1 MQNLNFSNTK
11 IINKTIYIF
20 LILIFLMIF
29 SQTAGAEYFEAGLKD
44 YIINDHLIR
53 VPVFNPVESIEIRSE
68 HNAVLS
74 SAGNEDLKLETGENY
89 FIVLNSAV
97 FDGAAA
103 ESAEE
108 SQEKTREKTADIEM
122 QTDNTAVE
130 SMDTSS
136 AAESSRKEMRYALQT
151 FASSTEEN
159 AENRLAEL
167 EMRIDAELNIIEE
180 AGLFKL
186 LAGNFKNRAEAEAFE
201 AELKEIGIEGWI
213 KEVMLSVGGEVE
225 QDLEA
230 VQAGDDNAAGTSSE
244 DNDTD
249 SSADTT
255 QVSDNID
262 SAEENDNLLALYNSQ
277 GEKIR
282 TAESFRINGYF
293 EAKGNELSGDF
304 KFNPFNNKV
313 RIEALT
319 DIDRLTSALLKNYFE
334 TDTPREALKA
344 QAVIYRTA
352 LLYQLQ
358 SYGSELVYR
367 EDYNFGLLEPAYKN
381 AVNETE
387 NQVLVRDDSFYY
399 NSDFELRE
407 LKKPRTGIIPLAQA
421 DYSWQEILDYYY
433 QRSET
438 ADLKELMDSE
448 VKFTA
453 GITYGLKFQ
462 EIRQFNWNGPR
473 LITVIDYNLNVERL
487 RLKPVLAGDQVPG
500 REDLGDLI
508 KRHSALA
515 GVNGGYFH
523 YTGRPL
529 GLLYLDGELVS
540 EPLYNRTSLLIAQDG
555 SLDFEQVEWTG
566 QVIIN
571 SGEEKIKL
579 DGVNRNTGA
588 GEAVLFN
595 SYYGKNVPELK
606 NRYYDI
612 VVRSGEILGVEDD
625 KGSQSAIPPDGYVI
639 RVEKSKENILALI
652 PQLAGKSAQLDLKF
666 SPDFEALNI
675 IHAVGGGPGLLKDG
689 KVNITG
695 EEERFQPDIL
705 ENRSPR
711 TALGLT
717 ADQHLI
723 MLTVDGRQQ
732 ETSVGMSLEEL
743 ALILKDLGAEDA
755 MNLDGGGSA
764 RMVIRGFTMNSPS
777 EKRYIS
783 NGILINDN

>member
-1 MQNLNFSNTK
+1 MQNLKFLNTK

-20 LILIFLMIF
+20 LILIFLIIF

-53 VPVFNPVESIEIRSE
+53 VPVFNPVESIEIRSKY
-68 HNAVLS
+68 NAVLS

-89 FIVLNSAV
+89 FIVLNSAA
-97 FDGAAA
+97 FNRAAA
-103 ESAEE
+103 DSSEE
-108 SQEKTREKTADIEM
+108 RQETTREEKADGEM
-122 QTDNTAVE
+122 QTDNTVSE
-130 SMDTSS
+130 SIDTSS
-136 AAESSRKEMRYALQT
+136 AVESPRKEMRYVLQI
-151 FASSTEEN
+151 FAGSTEEN
-159 AENRLAEL
+159 AESRLAEL
-167 EMRIDAELNIIEE
+167 EEKIDAELNIIEE
-180 AGLFKL
+180 GGLFKL

-213 KEVMLSVGGEVE
+213 KEVMLSIGGEVE

-230 VQAGDDNAAGTSSE
+230 AQAE
-244 DNDTD
+244 DNNTD
-249 SSADTT
+249 SFVDTN

-262 SAEENDNLLALYNSQ
+262 SAEEIDNLLALYNSQ

-304 KFNPFNNKV
+304 KFNSFNNKV

-319 DIDRLTSALLKNYFE
+319 NLDRLTSALLKNYFE

-344 QAVIYRTA
+344 QAVIYRTG

-367 EDYNFGLLEPAYKN
+367 GDYNFGLLEPAYKN

-421 DYSWQEILDYYY
+421 DYSCQEILDYYY

-500 REDLGDLI
+500 REDLEDLI

-540 EPLYNRTSLLIAQDG
+540 EPLYNRTSLLIAKDG
-555 SLDFEQVEWTG
+555 SLDFEQVKWEG

-571 SGEEKIKL
+571 SGEEKIML
-579 DGVNRNTGA
+579 DGVNRNTGV
-588 GEAVLFN
+588 GEAILFN

-689 KVNITG
+689 EVNITG
-695 EEERFQPDIL
+695 EEERFQSDIL
-705 ENRSPR
+705 KNRSPR

-732 ETSVGMSLEEL
+732 EISVGMSLEEL
-743 ALILKDLGAEDA
+743 ALTLKDLGAEDA